1 MFSFRLQNSAENQ
14 LILFTSHLEGDEHFY
29 SLEIER
35 ILKEEL
41 SKFENLVLL
50 HPSFCQTEFSG
61 WLKSED
67 SRLISNLTRGSD
79 KQKVSVL
86 SFDEYGRF
94 TNWFNENCK
103 ADEFNIESLSK
114 KIYHSGI
121 NKLLEINSN
130 QVFLTSPAGTVFK
143 KPSGKTSSIFIR
155 TVEMA
160 VGCSQIR
167 FVALSLLSLR
177 PKDVSIDSIYIDTSG
192 ISIYVEAIISL
203 LSSFDNKYLNLNYKS
218 FKSYTGLD
226 RNFLPN
232 SPKGVWVIISASLS
246 NDLGKKIALDIP
258 SVSNDQIV
266 TILSPI
272 CQSEKFRGDRVLF
285 DISKNEH
292 YVASLSDKNPIM
304 ELEVCGENFYVPVK
318 EPKEIV
324 LKGVDK
330 PKSIPNFI
338 EKYKCGNFYSFDTYY
353 DNKFRTY
360 YLDFNKIE
368 LNELFHDQY
377 KEWLNDFLH
386 WKLPISIKSVIC
398 DLNDK
403 ASLKI
408 LKDVEDTAELSL
420 NRYSFECL
428 DGLSSYDGVLVI
440 SPVLS
445 SGKKF
450 SKLNSDLRLVNHNG
464 MRAFLSPFT
473 TFQDKQSFDV
483 FKQSLCYGPKGLKYS
498 FDCFQSVFLGDM
510 NRSIWRSEEEFLQ
523 SRDAGIWED
532 RLVELGQRVPGDRK
546 NVGLIAE
553 GAGIGF
559 TADFAFWE
567 PGYSASDVN
576 PATVFWTISSLL
588 QAVRDFSLDPNKKD
602 KSLFHNVNQYS
613 VLDPENFSR
622 FNDPLIQSCLWRAAY
637 PHELNY
643 SASNKLSERFLGILI
658 KQVEEYLN
666 GVKNGVLD
674 LLLAVAMGHITL
686 DSSCDQKLKSG
697 LSEITTTCSR
707 LGDLVLSITIL
718 NEEDVAEF

>member
-1 MFSFRLQNSAENQ
+1 MFSFRLQNIAQNQ
-14 LILFTSHLEGDEHFY
+14 LVIFTSHLEGNEHFY
-29 SLEIER
+29 SLEVER
-35 ILKEEL
+35 ILKEEF
-41 SKFENLVLL
+41 SKFDNIFLL
-50 HPSFCQTEFSG
+50 HPGFCQSDISA
-61 WLKSED
+61 WLECED
-67 SRLISNLTRGSD
+67 SRLLSNFTRGND

-86 SFDEYGRF
+86 SFDEYGDF

-103 ADEFNIESLSK
+103 VDELDIECLSK
-114 KIYHSGI
+114 EIFNSGI
-121 NKLLEINSN
+121 KKLLDINSE

-155 TVEMA
+155 TIEMA

-167 FVALSLLSLR
+167 FVALSLLKLR
-177 PKDVSIDSIYIDTSG
+177 PKSMNIDSIYIDTSG

-203 LSSFDNKYLNLNYKS
+203 LSSFDNKYLGLNYKS

-226 RNFLPN
+226 KNCLPN
-232 SPKGVWVIISASLS
+232 SPEGIWVIISASLS
-246 NDLGKKIALDIP
+246 NDLGRRIALDIP
-258 SVSNDQIV
+258 NVSDDQIV
-266 TILSPI
+266 TILSPTS
-272 CQSEKFRGDRVLF
+272 QSESFRGDRVLF
-285 DISKNEH
+285 DISRNEN
-292 YVASLSDKNPIM
+292 YLASLSDKDPIM

-318 EPKEIV
+318 EPREIV
-324 LKGVDK
+324 LKGIDK

-338 EKYKCGNFYSFDTYY
+338 EKYKCENFYSFDTYR

-368 LNELFHDQY
+368 SNKIFHKQY

-386 WKLPISIKSVIC
+386 WKLPISVKSVIC

-408 LKDVEDTAELSL
+408 LKDVEDTTELSL

-428 DGLSSYDGVLVI
+428 DGLSSTDGVLVI
-440 SPVLS
+440 APVLS
-445 SGKKF
+445 SGKKY

-464 MRAFLSPFT
+464 MRVFLSPFT

-483 FKQSLCYGPKGLKYS
+483 FKRSLCYGPKGLKYS
-498 FDCFQSVFLGDM
+498 FDCFQSVFLGGM
-510 NRSIWRSEEEFLQ
+510 NRSIWCSEEEFLQ
-523 SRDAGIWED
+523 SRGTHIWEE
-532 RLVELGQRVPGDRK
+532 RLAELGQRVPGNRK

-553 GAGIGF
+553 NAGIGF

-567 PGYSASDVN
+567 PGYLASDVN

-588 QAVRDFSLDPNKKD
+588 QAVRDFSLDPNKRD

-637 PHELNY
+637 SHELNY
-643 SASNKLSERFLGILI
+643 SASNKLSERFLGILM
-658 KQVEEYLN
+658 KQIEEYVN
-666 GVKNGVLD
+666 GVENGALD

-686 DSSCDQKLKSG
+686 DSICNQKLNEALEGTSSK
-697 LSEITTTCSR
+697 CDR
-707 LGDLVLSITIL
+707 LNDLVFSITRGY
-718 NEEDVAEF
+718 EEDGAEF